1 MKNLIKKLIWYD
13 KLYKFI
19 KTSFVYQWRK
29 RINWKIANTING
41 NPSKDFFVIW
51 VTGTNWKTTVA
62 NMLHKMLNELL
73 APTVMVSTASI
84 KIWDQT
90 KVNDKKMTSLDVY
103 QLQSL
108 LADAKTQWCKIAIL
122 ETSSHWLDQYRFEW
136 VHFDYAILT
145 NVTRDHLDYHKNM
158 DSYTKAKK
166 KLFQYVLENKK
177 ETKYGSFP
185 ADDRIGREWFDEMA
199 FDKKIN
205 FSIQGSSMLK
215 AENVVEKVIWTSFDI
230 KYLWSTYPTT
240 CQILWQYNIY
250 NYLTALSVWIQI
262 GLDINKCIKSLSW
275 FIGVDWRMQKIVH
288 NDITYF
294 VDFAH
299 TPDALEK
306 TLSFLNSL
314 KWENRL
320 ILVFGAP
327 GNRDKLKR
335 PEMGQIWWKYSDI
348 VIATD
353 DDPDTENRLAIIRQ
367 LIQDIDTN
375 SSENKKLFTIPE
387 REFAIKF
394 ATKIAR
400 PGDVVMLA
408 GKGHEPIQWTNFGTR
423 KWNDK
428 EELLKN
434 LK

>member
-158 DSYTKAKK
+158 DSYTKAKNC
-166 KLFQYVLENKK
+166 FNM
-177 ETKYGSFP
+177 F
-185 ADDRIGREWFDEMA
+185 
-199 FDKKIN
+199 
-205 FSIQGSSMLK
+205 
-215 AENVVEKVIWTSFDI
+215 
-230 KYLWSTYPTT
+230 
-240 CQILWQYNIY
+240 
-250 NYLTALSVWIQI
+250 
-262 GLDINKCIKSLSW
+262 
-275 FIGVDWRMQKIVH
+275 
-288 NDITYF
+288 
-294 VDFAH
+294 
-299 TPDALEK
+299 
-306 TLSFLNSL
+306 
-314 KWENRL
+314 
-320 ILVFGAP
+320 
-327 GNRDKLKR
+327 
-335 PEMGQIWWKYSDI
+335 
-348 VIATD
+348 
-353 DDPDTENRLAIIRQ
+353 
-367 LIQDIDTN
+367 
-375 SSENKKLFTIPE
+375 
-387 REFAIKF
+387 
-394 ATKIAR
+394 
-400 PGDVVMLA
+400 
-408 GKGHEPIQWTNFGTR
+408 
-423 KWNDK
+423 
-428 EELLKN
+428 
-434 LK
+434 